1 MHWSRAFWH
10 CVGYKFSRASYLL
23 SLLRP
28 QIIKDLELKVQ
39 FARTP
44 PPPPSLGTRLM
55 VILGTL
61 RLHPPPTTPD
71 SPAALQLPSI
81 LKINLAFNNHV
92 WPMYTLVRT

>member
-1 MHWSRAFWH
+1 MD
-10 CVGYKFSRASYLL
+10 KYLEF
-23 SLLRP
+23 RGNT
-28 QIIKDLELKVQ
+28 DH
-39 FARTP
+39 AWP

-92 WPMYTLVRT
+92 WPMYTLVRTWEKKDT